1 MARFLSC
8 ITASAGLAALAAAS
22 AVAAGPWDPLAPAR
36 PQQQQR
42 VTVHILPTVHGQEFV
57 RDPNIAVVPDVPVR
71 LTVVNA
77 SRELHTFTIPSL
89 HVNVMVA
96 AGSPGHP
103 SRTVVTLT
111 APSVG
116 VFTWYCELCP
126 AVHHQGGMRGRVY
139 ALVGA

>member
-1 MARFLSC
+1 MTRFLSC
-8 ITASAGLAALAAAS
+8 TAAAVALSAVTATS
-22 AVAAGPWDPLAPAR
+22 AVAAGPWDPLAPAG

-42 VTVHILPTVHGQEFV
+42 VTVHIQPAVHGREVVQ
-57 RDPNIAVVPDVPVR
+57 DPNVAVVPDVPVR
-71 LTVVNA
+71 LTIVNT
-77 SRELHTFTIPSL
+77 SRELHTFTIPNL

-96 AGSPGHP
+96 AGSPRHP
-103 SRTVVTLT
+103 SRTVVTFT